1 MFLCGQK
8 QQRTLKV
15 YPCSFVHSMSIVCNT
30 MNNFGEFRSLLV
42 MKKYLSGP
50 QNIIANGHG
59 LGFGNIFTL
68 KTIATDI
75 L

>member
-1 MFLCGQK
+1 M
-8 QQRTLKV
+8 V
-15 YPCSFVHSMSIVCNT
+15 YPRSFVHSMSIVYNA
-30 MNNFGEFRSLLV
+30 MNDFGEFRSLSV

-59 LGFGNIFTL
+59 LGFGNIFAL

>member
-1 MFLCGQK
+1 M
-8 QQRTLKV
+8 
-15 YPCSFVHSMSIVCNT
+15 HSMSIVYNA
-30 MNNFGEFRSLLV
+30 MNDFGEFRSLSV

-59 LGFGNIFTL
+59 LGFGNIFAL